1 MPRSVATIFQIAQK
15 ISYFAIGL
23 AAFLLVYNIVFVR
36 IYSVAP
42 TDLGLAGRL
51 PMSFWIGLAIVGVVW
66 FTGLKSIRVLAIALA
81 LTVAYLFVAPAM
93 IRVPVWLSNS
103 YYPFGESVL
112 MNSSGHLVDYPSTT
126 LNSYHYWPLFL
137 YFASEFL
144 QITGIPHYVILKYF
158 PLLIISMYVLLV
170 FLILR
175 VKLKATYAIFGAGL
189 FSASFWLRQQ
199 YFGPPGIGYI
209 FFLLGV
215 LIVSHLFFVE
225 KAKKTTLAALFIL
238 VFIIVTSTHVLS
250 SFMLIAVL
258 VSLYLARRLTHE
270 HALTAM
276 SPLFVF
282 CTTFFLSYNM
292 FLAPTFFNLTS
303 RTYYRILS
311 LSKELG
317 LFKEPSRVAGS
328 AAQVLNYR
336 CTLGIM
342 LIGVAVALVG
352 MLLTLRKGFS
362 RKRLSM
368 DGYSLFWAILS
379 MLLIAFAVSAEY
391 GPHEAYQRAFMFGLV
406 PLSYF
411 CVIALSKKPK
421 LFPLVIL
428 VLLFLNIPAQYG
440 ADSYTLTRNSKLS
453 GAAFFANYTPQDI
466 TCFYDFSLEIRY
478 YNPLKQVKF
487 LIVASL
493 PFTSVPNA
501 SSVNQVLS
509 KADYVIVSDK
519 QNNYYYYFLSQNPLD
534 QVNMNQFNR
543 LYDNSAFLLL
553 QQSNKTLP

>member
-1 MPRSVATIFQIAQK
+1 
-15 ISYFAIGL
+15 
-23 AAFLLVYNIVFVR
+23 
-36 IYSVAP
+36 VAP

-66 FTGLKSIRVLAIALA
+66 FTGMKSTRVLAIALA
-81 LTVAYLFVAPAM
+81 LSVAYLFIAPAV
-93 IRVPVWLSNS
+93 IRIPVWLSNS

-112 MNSSGHLVDYPSTT
+112 INSSGQLVDYPSTT

-144 QITGIPHYVILKYF
+144 QITGIPHYVVLKYF

-189 FSASFWLRQQ
+189 FLASFWLRQQ

-215 LIVSHLFFVE
+215 LIISHLFSVE
-225 KAKKTTLAALFIL
+225 KAKKTTLAALFII
-238 VFIIVTSTHVLS
+238 VFITVTYTHALS
-250 SFMLIAVL
+250 SFMLIMVL

-270 HALTAM
+270 QVSTVM

-282 CTTFFLSYNM
+282 CTTFFLFYNM
-292 FLAPTFFNLTS
+292 FVAPAFFNFVS
-303 RTYYRILS
+303 RSYYRILS
-311 LSKELG
+311 LGKELG
-317 LFKEPSRVAGS
+317 LFKESSRVAGS

-342 LIGVAVALVG
+342 LIGISIALVG
-352 MLLTLRKGFS
+352 MLLTLRKGSS

-368 DGYSLFWAILS
+368 DWYSLFWAIFS

-406 PLSYF
+406 PLTYF
-411 CVIALSKKPK
+411 CVIVLSKKPK
-421 LFPLVIL
+421 LFSLVIL
-428 VLLFLNIPAQYG
+428 LLLFLNIPAQYG
-440 ADSYTLTRNSKLS
+440 ADSYTLVRNSELS
-453 GAAFFANYTPQDI
+453 GAAFVANYTPQVI
-466 TCFYDFSLEIRY
+466 TCLYDFSLEIRY
-478 YNPLKQVKF
+478 YNPLKQVEF

-509 KADYVIVSDK
+509 EADYVIISDK

-534 QVNMNQFNR
+534 QVNLDQFNR

-553 QQSNKTLP
+553 RQSNTTLP